1 MNEKVKA
8 VDEDIEGEITK
19 LLAQKEQQPEPT
31 KPKRRMVKTA

>member
-19 LLAQKEQQPEPT
+19 LLAQKEQQPDPT
-31 KPKRRMVKTA
+31 KPKCRMVKTA

>member
-19 LLAQKEQQPEPT
+19 LLAQQEQQPEPT
-31 KPKRRMVKTA
+31 KPKRRMVKAG